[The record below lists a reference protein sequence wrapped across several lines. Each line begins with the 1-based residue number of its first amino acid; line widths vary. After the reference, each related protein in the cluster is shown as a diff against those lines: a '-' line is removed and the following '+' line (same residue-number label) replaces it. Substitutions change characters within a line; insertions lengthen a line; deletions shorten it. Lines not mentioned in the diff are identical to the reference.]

1 MTGEKMYYLI
11 FVIFILFGVIIFIL
25 NKNKQL
31 SNDLSEYVSKDKN
44 FNKKIILLSAS
55 NKMLRSALDD
65 YKQNNLTLKKQY
77 SDVKN
82 KNVVLENKVRDLQK
96 KIEAFSEMLKT
107 IKNS

>member
-1 MTGEKMYYLI
+1 MYYLV
-11 FVIFILFGVIIFIL
+11 FVIFILIGATTFL
-25 NKNKQL
+25 LLKNKQL
-31 SNDLSEYVSKDKN
+31 SNDLSEYVSKDKD

-65 YKQNNLTLKKQY
+65 YKKNNVTLKKQY

-82 KNVVLENKVRDLQK
+82 KNVDLENKARDLQK
-96 KIEAFSEMLKT
+96 KIEAFSQMLKT

>member
-1 MTGEKMYYLI
+1 MYYLI
-11 FVIFILFGVIIFIL
+11 FIIVILISIIVFTL
-25 NKNKQL
+25 LKNKEL
-31 SNDLSEYVSKDKN
+31 SNDLSEYVSKDKD

-65 YKQNNLTLKKQY
+65 YKKNNLSLKKEY

-82 KNVVLENKVRDLQK
+82 KNVDLENKVRDLQK
-96 KIEAFSEMLKT
+96 KIDAFSQMLKT

>member
-1 MTGEKMYYLI
+1 MYYLV
-11 FVIFILFGVIIFIL
+11 FVIVILFVVTVFSL
-25 NKNKQL
+25 LKNKQL
-31 SNDLSEYVSKDKN
+31 SNDLSEYVSKDKD

-65 YKQNNLTLKKQY
+65 YKKNNLSLKKEY

-82 KNVVLENKVRDLQK
+82 KNVDLENKVRDLQK
-96 KIEAFSEMLKT
+96 KIDAFSQMLKT